1 MQKFSKLSTQEK
13 IEYARV
19 QELHEELNDSAS
31 MRAQNTYISPKMF
44 RKKRRDEG
52 QRW

>member
-19 QELHEELNDSAS
+19 QELHEELNED
-31 MRAQNTYISPKMF
+31 
-44 RKKRRDEG
+44 RKSVV
-52 QRW
+52 